1 MAAEGAAGAHGV
13 VEVLQPA
20 IMLLGL
26 GILSALASKALRLSP
41 IVGYILVG
49 ASIAAAGF
57 ASAFRGPVVSAL
69 AEAGV
74 MFLLFN
80 LGMHFSLS
88 RIREE
93 AGNIFGFG
101 ALQMLVAGGGFSGLA
116 VLAGLPLPAALVT
129 GFALGLSSTAVVIG
143 IIRERDQ
150 QDCPVGRAAQSILI
164 FQDIA
169 AIALLVVAGALG
181 AGAGGGAALAPALAM
196 AAVKA
201 VAAFMAALLFA
212 RYLTEP
218 LFRLISRTALGEV
231 YTATALFLA
240 LAAGW
245 ATGLAGLSLTLGAF
259 LGGVALAESRYR
271 VLVQTEI
278 EAFRGLF
285 LGFFFMTVGLSLDI
299 PLLARSWPVVVAS
312 ALLLTALKCA
322 LNIIAGR
329 LNRWSVPG
337 SVQLGFLLGQGSEF
351 ALVIFAIPAV
361 AALLGAQTVGILVA
375 AIALSL
381 ALTPA
386 VSNLGRNLAGKLRR
400 GPADRKLP
408 GDDAPVIIVG
418 LAETGRALA
427 DALTAA
433 GIDYL
438 ALEPDR
444 ERFEAAVADG
454 YQVHYATGG
463 DPRSWD
469 VLSLARRRAIA
480 LTTPSIERVLELS
493 PLVQER
499 LPGLARFVALDGAEH
514 HDMIRENGA
523 LPVDVSGGAGHDA
536 LVAAVLDA
544 LGANDDKEDFHAKAA

>member
-1 MAAEGAAGAHGV
+1 MAAESAAGAHGV
-13 VEVLQPA
+13 VQVLQPA

-49 ASIAAAGF
+49 AAIAAAGF
-57 ASAFRGPVVSAL
+57 ASAFRGPIVSAL

-116 VLAGLPLPAALVT
+116 VLAGLPLPAALIT

-150 QDCPVGRAAQSILI
+150 EDCPVGRAAQSILI

-201 VAAFMAALLFA
+201 VVAFMAALLFA

-218 LFRLISRTALGEV
+218 LFRLISRAALGEV

-299 PLLARSWPVVVAS
+299 PLLARSWPLVIAA

-361 AALLGAQTVGILVA
+361 AALLGAQTVGVLVA

-427 DALTAA
+427 DALTEV

-444 ERFEAAVADG
+444 DRFETAVADG
-454 YQVHYATGG
+454 YQVHYATSG

-469 VLSLARRRAIA
+469 VLSLTRRRAIA
-480 LTTPSIERVLELS
+480 LTTPRVERVLELS

-523 LPVDVSGGAGHDA
+523 LPVDVSGETGHGA
-536 LVAAVLDA
+536 LIAAVLDA
-544 LGANDDKEDFHAKAA
+544 LGANDDKEDLDAQAA